1 MWQLMRGSSRAVVL
15 VTALATAGCSLS
27 RTPDSNGLGRVSAPP
42 ATMMPGG
49 DVLAAATWSR
59 KVRAG
64 VSPAEIEEA
73 FISVAA
79 EDNLRPAGEMSISRE
94 LELRDSTAVKFL
106 KIYSYCDPV
115 AARMMVDFRPALAA
129 FMPCRIA
136 VVEQTDG
143 LWIYTMNMDLLISE
157 AHGLPPELESTF
169 RRFRASVLKLLDRGA
184 AGEF

>member
-1 MWQLMRGSSRAVVL
+1 MWHLMRGSGRTVVL
-15 VTALATAGCSLS
+15 VITLATAGCSLP
-27 RTPDSNGLGRVSAPP
+27 RAHDSNGLGVMAALP
-42 ATMMPGG
+42 ASMTARGG
-49 DVLAAATWSR
+49 VLAAATWSR

-73 FISVAA
+73 FLSVAT
-79 EDNLRPAGEMSISRE
+79 EDNLRPAGEMTISRE
-94 LELRDSTAVKFL
+94 LELRDGKAVKFL

-115 AARMMVDFRPALAA
+115 AARMMVEFRPALAA

-143 LWIYTMNMDLLISE
+143 LWIYTMNMDLLISDV
-157 AHGLPPELESTF
+157 HSFPPELESTI
-169 RRFRASVLKLLDRGA
+169 RRFRASVVKLLDRGA